1 MSMRPRPSHAIP
13 AMTAQVARAA
23 FPKGC
28 LAIRIRDVLGE
39 LFDDGQFVG
48 LFGVRGRPALSPAW
62 LALVSVLQFAE
73 GLSDRQ
79 AADAVRS
86 RIDWKYALGLEL
98 ADTGFDASVLSE
110 FRARLAVDDQAER
123 LLQQML
129 ARLRERGLLVQ
140 GGRQR
145 TDATHVLAA
154 VRELNRL
161 ELVTET
167 LRAALEAL
175 AAAAPSWLITLAPD
189 DWYERYGQRA
199 RDWRLPKAEAARAA
213 LAVTVGTDGFAL
225 LEAVHDPDA
234 PAWLWQVPAV
244 QTLRAVWVQQ
254 YYRDQDGLRWRGKG
268 ELPPGALAIGSPY
281 DTHARYGSKR
291 GVGWRGYKMECGG
304 TSPAQ
309 P

>member
-1 MSMRPRPSHAIP
+1 M
-13 AMTAQVARAA
+13 
-23 FPKGC
+23 
-28 LAIRIRDVLGE
+28 
-39 LFDDGQFVG
+39 
-48 LFGVRGRPALSPAW
+48 
-62 LALVSVLQFAE
+62 
-73 GLSDRQ
+73 
-79 AADAVRS
+79 
-86 RIDWKYALGLEL
+86 GLEL

-129 ARLRERGLLVQ
+129 ARLRERGCWS
-140 GGRQR
+140 R
-145 TDATHVLAA
+145 AA
-154 VRELNRL
+154 GSAPTPPTCWPRYGSPGRL

-234 PAWLWQVPAV
+234 PGWLWQVPAI
-244 QTLRAVWVQQ
+244 QILRAVWVQQ
-254 YYRDQDGLRWRGKG
+254 YYRDQDGLRWRGRG
-268 ELPPGALAIGSPY
+268 SCQLVLWRSAAHMTPMPATGSSAGWAGAATRP
-281 DTHARYGSKR
+281 
-291 GVGWRGYKMECGG
+291 
-304 TSPAQ
+304 TSPNPAS
-309 P
+309 PTGPT